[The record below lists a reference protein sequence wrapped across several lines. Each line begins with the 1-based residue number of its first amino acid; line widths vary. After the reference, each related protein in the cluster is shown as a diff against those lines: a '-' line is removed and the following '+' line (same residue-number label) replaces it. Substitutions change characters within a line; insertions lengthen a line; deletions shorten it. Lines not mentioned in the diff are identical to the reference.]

1 MAFKLTDDQGHR
13 VFGLEIQG
21 LMTRFYMGSN
31 PFTSASLYDL
41 PYVDIDCI
49 QWISS
54 YQAEIE
60 PSGGVGSYQP
70 ITVSLAMDRMRGSS
84 IHM

>member
-1 MAFKLTDDQGHR
+1 MAFKLQDDQGYR

-31 PFTSASLYDL
+31 PFTASSLYDL
-41 PYVDIDCI
+41 SYIDLDCI
-49 QWISS
+49 QSITP

-60 PSGGVGSYQP
+60 PSGGVATYQP
-70 ITVSLAMDRMRGSS
+70 ISISLAMDR
-84 IHM
+84 I